1 MATPPTE
8 NEHMRFRNLLLGAA
22 LTTTLPVATTAVA
35 GEGHEKSV
43 KLEDIPAPAR
53 QTILKEAK
61 GAPILK
67 VEEEHKHGKTLY
79 EASVQQGKDEMGI
92 VVDAKGKLVGK
103 HSEKA
108 ENHAKHAK

>member
-1 MATPPTE
+1 
-8 NEHMRFRNLLLGAA
+8 MRFRNLLLGAA
-22 LTTTLPVATTAVA
+22 LTATLPVATTAVA

-61 GAPILK
+61 GAPVLK
-67 VEEEHKHGKTLY
+67 VEEEQKHGKTLY
-79 EASVQQGKDEMGI
+79 EASVQQGKDEVGI
-92 VVDAKGKLVGK
+92 VVDAKGKLIGK

-108 ENHAKHAK
+108 EKHAKHAK